1 MLIENQS
8 DHSNIIIT
16 LLLYENTYLGKTEDT
31 KVLVIRQT
39 IFIILIASLKTS
51 FLLDLHGVSVW
62 KIKIYEMSF
71 SFYLVL
77 IFCLFSVDQ
86 MKAVYED
93 M

>member
-51 FLLDLHGVSVW
+51 FLLDLHGVSV
-62 KIKIYEMSF
+62 
-71 SFYLVL
+71 
-77 IFCLFSVDQ
+77 
-86 MKAVYED
+86 
-93 M
+93 